1 MMPAVM
7 NPAPLIEPAVPS
19 ASEVTAYP
27 SHHPWEGKAFAFPSA
42 VVASVAATAIAAAAA
57 ETSHAVVV
65 GASSNN
71 KYAYPLAESL
81 KLWPRQLS
89 DLATSKMQI
98 RLGYSVPILSA
109 LD

>member
-1 MMPAVM
+1 MPAVTD
-7 NPAPLIEPAVPS
+7 PAPLIDPAVPS

-27 SHHPWEGKAFAFPSA
+27 SHHPWEVKAFAFPSA

-71 KYAYPLAESL
+71 KYAYPLAEGL
-81 KLWPRQLS
+81 KLLPLQPS
-89 DLATSKMQI
+89 GLADSKIQI
-98 RLGYSVPILSA
+98 RLGYSVPPLSA